1 MYVDCL
7 KIAGIST
14 GFVWLLLVLPLYFL
28 AEPQVIWAT
37 IGGFVLSATCFTTG
51 FYAICRSF
59 HDSFNSLMLAVFGG
73 MLARLVLIGAILL
86 MVVSWTSL
94 HIMSFLASLFGFY
107 VLFLVIELYFVKQ
120 GLVKGE

>member
-7 KIAGIST
+7 KIAGMST
-14 GFVWLLLVLPLYFL
+14 GFVWLLLALPLYFF

-37 IGGFVLSATCFTTG
+37 IGGFVLSAICFTTG

-59 HDSFNSLMLAVFGG
+59 HASLNSLMLAVFGG
-73 MLARLVLIGAILL
+73 MLARLLLIGAIFLI
-86 MVVSWTSL
+86 VVSWTSL
-94 HIMSFLASLFGFY
+94 HIVSFLSSLFGFY

>member
-1 MYVDCL
+1 M
-7 KIAGIST
+7 
-14 GFVWLLLVLPLYFL
+14 WLLLALPLYFF

-37 IGGFVLSATCFTTG
+37 IGGFVLSAICFTTG

-59 HDSFNSLMLAVFGG
+59 HASLNSLMLAVFGG

-86 MVVSWTSL
+86 IVVSWTSL
-94 HIMSFLASLFGFY
+94 HIMSFLSSLFGFY

>member
-14 GFVWLLLVLPLYFL
+14 GVVWLLLVLPLYFL

-37 IGGFVLSATCFTTG
+37 IGGFVLSAICFTTG